1 MVKLFGYKTAQ
12 SSVYRLNYH
21 FAWSTKLK
29 LNMITQ
35 RLSLTLRS
43 FIKNICQKEGYELLS
58 LEIFPNNVQ
67 MIVGLPPKESP
78 STAIKKIKGI
88 TARKILLQEP
98 ELKHRL
104 LLGSFWNNNYFV
116 GTVGRVSE
124 ESIDEYIAG
133 QKSIDLS
140 L

>member
-1 MVKLFGYKTAQ
+1 MVKLFGYKKAA

-29 LNMITQ
+29 LNMLTQ
-35 RLSLTLRS
+35 RLSLKLRG
-43 FIKNICQKEGYELLS
+43 FIKDICQKEGYDLLS

-67 MIVGLPPKESP
+67 MLVGLPPKESP

-104 LLGSFWNNNYFV
+104 LLGSLWNNNYFV

-124 ESIDEYIAG
+124 ESIGDYIAG

>member
-1 MVKLFGYKTAQ
+1 MVKLFGYKTSY

-21 FAWSTKLK
+21 FAWSTKLR
-29 LNMITQ
+29 LNILTKK
-35 RLSLTLRS
+35 LSLTLRTL
-43 FIKNICQKEGYELLS
+43 IKDICKKENYELLS
-58 LEIFPNNVQ
+58 LEIYPNNVQ
-67 MIVGLPPKESP
+67 MIVGLPPKEAP

-104 LLGSFWNNNYFV
+104 LLGNFWNRNYFV
-116 GTVGRVSE
+116 GTVGRVS
-124 ESIDEYIAG
+124 DDTLNEYFNA
-133 QKSIDLS
+133 QRTIDLS